1 MFLDFRGNVRSLES
15 MRREHTALLSRK
27 RPRAQPHNPRGP
39 LYGSS
44 AAFRLDAVT
53 AIRSRSRSR
62 RSNQPAR
69 AVRCPFPA
77 LISAP
82 HTARQSAAA
91 VPRSDSRSLL
101 RSAARRN
108 PDAMVLGPISPARR
122 AALGP
127 EGAAW
132 DEHQDLSHNMTSVA
146 LRLDGNTAAAGV
158 DVPALQMSLAIAASA
173 DSPST
178 VTLMIPGG
186 PQLPTVP
193 REQRRMQ
200 SALVSASQL
209 TPAKVLMHRAGASSS
224 PAATSPCSSVW
235 SPDCEHP
242 YSASMAAP
250 PSPGQPDDESVDDKP
265 LDMLEQR
272 RGSAGSFQPSYD
284 TDGWPMQD
292 AQHLSPAHELGQSP
306 HIFSPERSR
315 GDLEEP
321 LYDKSSWRRY
331 SWRRPL
337 LCLCSYSLTDR
348 QQY

>member
-1 MFLDFRGNVRSLES
+1 
-15 MRREHTALLSRK
+15 
-27 RPRAQPHNPRGP
+27 
-39 LYGSS
+39 
-44 AAFRLDAVT
+44 
-53 AIRSRSRSR
+53 
-62 RSNQPAR
+62 
-69 AVRCPFPA
+69 
-77 LISAP
+77 
-82 HTARQSAAA
+82 
-91 VPRSDSRSLL
+91 
-101 RSAARRN
+101 
-108 PDAMVLGPISPARR
+108 MVLGPISPARR

-178 VTLMIPGG
+178 VTLVIPGG